1 MIDRAAQWAADQE
14 LEGCIDVL
22 GGQWEWDALG
32 QCTGWKEFRNLSE
45 KILRAAR
52 RPQPPSLKEQALAA
66 LGEMSIEPCLINGV
80 DANAAVRAKYNT
92 IRTALETLDD

>member
-1 MIDRAAQWAADQE
+1 ME
-14 LEGCIDVL
+14 LEECIDVL

-52 RPQPPSLKEQALAA
+52 RPQPPTLKEQALAA
-66 LGEMSIEPCLINGV
+66 LREAYEM
-80 DANAAVRAKYNT
+80 ANDRPPEGISNYQIDI
-92 IRTALETLDD
+92 IRRALEALPND